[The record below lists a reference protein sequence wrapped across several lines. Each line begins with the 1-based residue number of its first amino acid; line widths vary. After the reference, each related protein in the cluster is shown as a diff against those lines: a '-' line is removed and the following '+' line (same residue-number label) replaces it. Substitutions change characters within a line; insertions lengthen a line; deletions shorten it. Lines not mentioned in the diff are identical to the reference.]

1 LFGRILTGNKVS
13 AKKHLGTN
21 SRKQNKGFY
30 LKLLPLVDRLR
41 TLEWENIYNKI
52 KNISQLFPIYISELK

>member
-30 LKLLPLVDRLR
+30 LKLLPLVNKLR
-41 TLEWENIYNKI
+41 TLKWGGIIETIQRLEWVLEVKTR
-52 KNISQLFPIYISELK
+52 S